1 MKFDYLGG
9 VAISALSLL
18 FSSISLADEFLDPRI
33 EAERESHSNP
43 FVITQNHANYILPY
57 TYVSNVNQSHID
69 VFDGAAWDQ
78 SEAKYQISI
87 KAPLYS
93 IDPQSL
99 EGVYFAF
106 TLKSWWQ
113 VYNTEMSSPFR
124 ETNYEPEVVYAWNPN
139 VELGD
144 LKVVSS
150 FVSLNHQSNGRH
162 ELFSRSWN
170 RIIAGAV
177 AETENYFFAFRA
189 WHRLEEDP
197 KENPDDAVGDD
208 NPDILDYMGN
218 FELTVGTRLGETE
231 LSLTTRNLLQD
242 ASRGYYELNVSY
254 PINKRFDLLF
264 QYVNGYGESLIDYDH
279 RIERF
284 GLGIQFA
291 RF

>member
-1 MKFDYLGG
+1 MYQRL
-9 VAISALSLL
+9 ISYALVFSLPL
-18 FSSISLADEFLDPRI
+18 LVSSPVLADDFLDPRI
-33 EAERESHSNP
+33 EAERDSHSNP

-57 TYVSNVNQSHID
+57 SYVSEGNQSHIEE
-69 VFDGAAWDQ
+69 FGNAPWDR

-87 KAPLYS
+87 KAPVYS
-93 IDPQSL
+93 IDPETL

-124 ETNYEPEVVYAWNPN
+124 ETNYEPELVYAWNPQMN
-139 VELGD
+139 FGD

-150 FVSLNHQSNGRH
+150 FLSLNHQSNGRH
-162 ELFSRSWN
+162 KVLSRSWN

-177 AETENYFFAFRA
+177 LESENFFYSLRA
-189 WHRLEEDP
+189 WHRLKEDQ
-197 KENPDDAVGDD
+197 KEHPDDAVGDD
-208 NPDILDYMGN
+208 NPDIIDYMGN
-218 FELTVGTRLGETE
+218 LEFTVGTRIGKAE
-231 LSLTTRNLLQD
+231 LALTTRNLLQD
-242 ASRGYYELNVSY
+242 ADRGYYELNLSY
-254 PINKRFDLLF
+254 PINKRFDVLF